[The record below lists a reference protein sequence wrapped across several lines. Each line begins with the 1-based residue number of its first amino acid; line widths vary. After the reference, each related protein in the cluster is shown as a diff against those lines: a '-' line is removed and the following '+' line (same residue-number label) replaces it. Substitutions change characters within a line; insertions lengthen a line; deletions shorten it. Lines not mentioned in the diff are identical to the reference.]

1 MPSGS
6 DDARILDDDAFAT
19 TWLAAAALGHAVDI
33 APMLRVRICLAH
45 LQEVAFLATSA
56 GSLALIGSWI
66 VLCLRLG
73 FRGDGRR
80 TTTGAVLLLAG
91 TAATVSIMPVGAP
104 IRIMAVSNGLAALV
118 MLGWA
123 YPFGFLDGAFGQTGR
138 GQGETGE
145 GTA

>member
-6 DDARILDDDAFAT
+6 DDARIPDDDAFAT
-19 TWLAAAALGHAVDI
+19 TWLSAAALGHAVDI

-56 GSLALIGSWI
+56 GSLAFIGSWI

-80 TTTGAVLLLAG
+80 TTAGVVLMLTA
-91 TAATVSIMPVGAP
+91 TAATVAIMPAGSST
-104 IRIMAVSNGLAALV
+104 RIMAFSNGVAALV
-118 MLGWA
+118 MLAWA
-123 YPFGFLDGAFGQTGR
+123 YPFGFLNCVSGRTGR
-138 GQGETGE
+138 ARRDLDE
-145 GTA
+145 GSA

>member
-80 TTTGAVLLLAG
+80 TTAGAVLLLAG
-91 TAATVSIMPVGAP
+91 TAATAAIMPAGTSM
-104 IRIMAVSNGLAALV
+104 RIMALSNGLAALV

-123 YPFGFLDGAFGQTGR
+123 YPFGFVDCVSGRTGR
-138 GQGETGE
+138 ARREPGE
-145 GTA
+145 